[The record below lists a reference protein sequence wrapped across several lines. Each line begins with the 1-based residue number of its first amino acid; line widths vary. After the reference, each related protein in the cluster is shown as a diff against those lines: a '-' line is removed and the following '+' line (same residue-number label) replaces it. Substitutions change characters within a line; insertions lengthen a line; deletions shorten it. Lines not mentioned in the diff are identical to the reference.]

1 VISNVILH
9 LNNDLPIVVD
19 MLELPGPADRNVR
32 CTNVRTVDGKRPQFV
47 HDRESTFVFP
57 MAMIRLIEA
66 PAGLM
71 AVQSKSKGQKATVAP
86 ADESVEENAVA
97 VTTADS
103 SPDPLDQ
110 YDAPNP
116 NELPAL
122 PAPAGTTPPPIEE
135 EEPDEDLLARIRSA

>member
-9 LNNDLPIVVD
+9 LNNDLPILVD
-19 MLELPGPADRNVR
+19 LEELPGPAERNVR
-32 CTNVRTVDGKRPQFV
+32 CTNVRTVDGKRPNFV

-66 PAGLM
+66 PAGLLS
-71 AVQSKSKGQKATVAP
+71 QRPKSKAQRSAHAEEVAS
-86 ADESVEENAVA
+86 EVENNEMAA
-97 VTTADS
+97 AETA
-103 SPDPLDQ
+103 PDPLDQ
-110 YDAPNP
+110 YDAPDP
-116 NELPAL
+116 NQLPAL